1 MMKKIIA
8 SVMAGAL
15 ALGML
20 AGCSN
25 QNTQTSSSDVNTST
39 DATQTKEKYRL
50 LDEDFG
56 AEEYG
61 IAFKKGNVD
70 LALEVQKQL
79 EAMEEDGTAAEISQ
93 KWFNDDILLKDQ
105 EYFNAEEMAQ
115 TGDGSLQA
123 VLDKGTLVL
132 GLDASFPPM
141 GFTAE
146 NGDIVGFDIDL
157 ATEVCERM
165 GVKLEPKP
173 INWNS
178 KEQELENGNIDCIW
192 NGLSVDESR
201 LEMMTFVK
209 PYLANAQVI
218 MVPADSEIQSK
229 ADLEGKVV
237 GLQAGSTALSAVQ
250 ADAATMETFKELREY
265 EDNVMAISD
274 MDNGRLDAVVLDVV
288 VAKYIMSQQ

>member
-25 QNTQTSSSDVNTST
+25 QDTQTSSSDANTST

>member
-1 MMKKIIA
+1 MKKIIA

-20 AGCSN
+20 VGCGQS
-25 QNTQTSSSDVNTST
+25 TEPTTST
-39 DATQTKEKYRL
+39 STSGNGGETETQEKYRL

-61 IAFKKGNVD
+61 IAFKKGSVD

-105 EYFNAEEMAQ
+105 DYFNEEEMAQ

-123 VLDKGTLVL
+123 VKDKGTLVL

-165 GVKLEPKP
+165 GVTLEPKP

-201 LEMMTFVK
+201 LETMTFAK

-218 MVPADSEIQSK
+218 MVPADSDIQTK

-250 ADAATMETFKELREY
+250 ADAATMDTFKELKEY

-288 VAKYIMSQQ
+288 VAKYIMSQK

>member
-1 MMKKIIA
+1 MKKIIA

-20 AGCSN
+20 AGCGQS
-25 QNTQTSSSDVNTST
+25 TNTST
-39 DATQTKEKYRL
+39 STSTSGNSGETETKEKYRL

-70 LALEVQKQL
+70 LAKEVYAQL
-79 EAMEEDGTAAEISQ
+79 DAMIEDGAAAEISDT
-93 KWFNDDILLKDQ
+93 WFGEDILLKDQ
-105 EYFNAEEMAQ
+105 SYYNEEEMAQ

-123 VLDKGTLVL
+123 VKDKGTLVL

-157 ATEVCERM
+157 AKEVCERM
-165 GVKLEPKP
+165 GVTLEPKP
-173 INWNS
+173 INWSS

-192 NGLSVDESR
+192 NGLSVDDSR
-201 LEMMTFVK
+201 LEMMTIPK
-209 PYLANAQVI
+209 AYLANAQVI
-218 MVPADSEIQSK
+218 MVPADSDIQSK

-250 ADAATMETFKELREY
+250 ADTATVESFKELKEY

-288 VAKYIMSQQ
+288 VARYIMSQQ

>member
-1 MMKKIIA
+1 MKKIIA

-25 QNTQTSSSDVNTST
+25 QDTQTSSSDANTST

>member
-1 MMKKIIA
+1 MKKTIA

-20 AGCSN
+20 AGCSSGD
-25 QNTQTSSSDVNTST
+25 TQTSNSDANTST
-39 DATQTKEKYRL
+39 DTEQTQEKYRL
-50 LDEDFG
+50 LSEDFG

-70 LALEVQKQL
+70 LALEVQKQM
-79 EAMEEDGTAAEISQ
+79 EAMQQDGTGEEISKQ
-93 KWFNDDILLKDQ
+93 WFGEDILLKDQ
-105 EYFNAEEMAQ
+105 SFYNEQEMAQ

-201 LEMMTFVK
+201 LEMMTIAK

-218 MVPADSEIQSK
+218 MVPADSDIQTK

-250 ADAATMETFKELREY
+250 ADTAAVESFKELREY

-274 MDNGRLDAVVLDVV
+274 MDNGRLDAVVLDVI
-288 VAKYIMSQQ
+288 VARYIMSQQQ

>member
-1 MMKKIIA
+1 MMKKIIV

-25 QNTQTSSSDVNTST
+25 QDAQTSSSGANTST
-39 DATQTKEKYRL
+39 DTTQTKEKYRL

-61 IAFKKGNVD
+61 IAFKKGSVD

>member
-25 QNTQTSSSDVNTST
+25 QDTQTSSSDANTST
-39 DATQTKEKYRL
+39 DTTQTKEKYRL

-61 IAFKKGNVD
+61 IAFKKGSVD